1 MKALILLSS
10 LGTIALLAEI
20 FNFKKRLYPLVLIGL
35 AVTFVL
41 NICDWNTG
49 ITYFKMMRYDNFAV
63 AFTSVI
69 LITALLWFLMS
80 KNYFKEETSL
90 TDHFALILFALAGTV
105 IMVSYTNMTMLFLGI
120 EILSIS
126 MYILA
131 GSKKDDLGSNE
142 SAFKYLIMGAFATGF
157 LLFGITLIYGAT
169 GSFDLAEIKNFVTT
183 HQGTIPSIFYVGVL
197 LMLIGLSFK
206 VSAAPFHF
214 WAPDVYQ
221 GAPTVITAF
230 MATVVKT
237 AAFAAFLRLFSTTF
251 DGVNDTWINI
261 VWVIAALTLLIGNI
275 TAVMQTSTKRML
287 AYSSIAH
294 AGYMLL
300 ALLAANNYSN
310 SAILFY
316 TTAYSIASIGTFSIL
331 HIITNAK
338 GNDSI
343 DSFNGLA
350 KSNPLLAFVMTVA
363 LLSLAGI
370 PPTAGFFAKDY
381 IFTAAFQSGFTGL
394 VLIAVLASLIGV
406 YYYFRIII
414 AMFFKE
420 NTQETIEVQTSHK
433 IVLAVIAL
441 AIIILGLC
449 PEFIILLPKAK
460 IHLFEFR

>member
-1 MKALILLSS
+1 MKALVLLSS
-10 LGTIALLAEI
+10 LGLISLLAEI
-20 FNFKKRLYPLVLIGL
+20 FSFKKLLYPFVLIGL
-35 AVTFVL
+35 VATFIFNL
-41 NICDWNTG
+41 SDWNTN
-49 ITYFKMMRYDNFAV
+49 ITYFKMMHYDNYAV

-69 LITALLWFLMS
+69 LVIAFLWFLMS
-80 KNYFKEETSL
+80 ESYFKEKTSL

-142 SAFKYLIMGAFATGF
+142 AAFKYLIMGAFATGF
-157 LLFGITLIYGAT
+157 LLFGITLIYGST
-169 GSFDLAEIKNFVTT
+169 GSFDLTEISNFVTS
-183 HQGTIPSIFYVGVL
+183 HQGNVPSIFYAGVL

-230 MATVVKT
+230 MATIVKT
-237 AAFAAFLRLFSTTF
+237 AAFAAFLRLFSTSF
-251 DGVNDTWINI
+251 ASVNDTWVNI
-261 VWVIAALTLLIGNI
+261 VWVMAALTLLVGNI

-287 AYSSIAH
+287 AYSSVAH

-300 ALLAANNYSN
+300 ALLAGNSYSS

-316 TTAYSIASIGTFSIL
+316 TTAYSIGSIATFCIL
-331 HIITNAK
+331 NIVTNAK
-338 GNDSI
+338 GNDTVH
-343 DSFNGLA
+343 SFNGLG
-350 KSNPLLAFVMTVA
+350 KSNPFLAFVMTIA

-370 PPTAGFFAKDY
+370 PPTSGFFAKYY

-394 VLIAVLASLIGV
+394 VLIAIIASLVGV

-414 AMFFKE
+414 AMYFKE
-420 NTQETIEVQTSHK
+420 NTDETAVEPIAIGINHK
-433 IVLAVIAL
+433 VLLIIVAVAIIAL
-441 AIIILGLC
+441 GLF
-449 PEFIILLPKAK
+449 PDFIIRLL
-460 IHLFEFR
+460 

>member
-1 MKALILLSS
+1 MKALVLLSS
-10 LGTIALLAEI
+10 LGLISLLAEI
-20 FNFKKRLYPLVLIGL
+20 FSFKKLLYPFVLIGL
-35 AVTFVL
+35 VATFIFNL
-41 NICDWNTG
+41 SDWNTN
-49 ITYFKMMRYDNFAV
+49 ITYFKMMHYDNYAV

-69 LITALLWFLMS
+69 LVIAFLWFLMS
-80 KNYFKEETSL
+80 ESYFKEETSL

-142 SAFKYLIMGAFATGF
+142 AAFKYLIMGAFATGF
-157 LLFGITLIYGAT
+157 LLFGITLIYGST
-169 GSFDLAEIKNFVTT
+169 GSFDLTEISNFVTS
-183 HQGTIPSIFYVGVL
+183 HQGTVPSIFYAGVL

-230 MATVVKT
+230 MATIVKT
-237 AAFAAFLRLFSTTF
+237 AAFAAFLRLFSTSF
-251 DGVNDTWINI
+251 ASVNDTWVNI
-261 VWVIAALTLLIGNI
+261 VWVMAVLTLLVGNI

-287 AYSSIAH
+287 AYSSVAH

-300 ALLAANNYSN
+300 ALLAGNSYSS

-316 TTAYSIASIGTFSIL
+316 TTAYSIGSIATFCIL
-331 HIITNAK
+331 NIVTNAK
-338 GNDSI
+338 GNDTV
-343 DSFNGLA
+343 DSFNGLG
-350 KSNPLLAFVMTVA
+350 KSNPFLAFVMTIA

-370 PPTAGFFAKDY
+370 PPTAGFFAKYY

-394 VLIAVLASLIGV
+394 VLIAIIASLVGV

-414 AMFFKE
+414 AMYFKE
-420 NTQETIEVQTSHK
+420 ITDETITIKINHK
-433 IVLAVIAL
+433 ILLITVAIAIIAL
-441 AIIILGLC
+441 GLF
-449 PEFIILLPKAK
+449 PDFIIRLL
-460 IHLFEFR
+460 

>member
-1 MKALILLSS
+1 MKALVLLSS
-10 LGTIALLAEI
+10 LGLISLLAEI
-20 FNFKKRLYPLVLIGL
+20 FSFKKLLYPFVLIGL
-35 AVTFVL
+35 VATFIFNL
-41 NICDWNTG
+41 TDWNTN
-49 ITYFKMMRYDNFAV
+49 ITYFKMMHYDNYAV

-69 LITALLWFLMS
+69 LVIAFLWFLMS
-80 KNYFKEETSL
+80 ESYFKEETSL

-157 LLFGITLIYGAT
+157 LLFGITLIYGST
-169 GSFDLAEIKNFVTT
+169 GSFDLTEIKDFVTS
-183 HQGTIPSIFYVGVL
+183 HQGTVPSIFYAGVL

-230 MATVVKT
+230 MATIVKT
-237 AAFAAFLRLFSTTF
+237 AAFAAFLRLFSTSF
-251 DGVNDTWINI
+251 ASINDSWVNI
-261 VWVIAALTLLIGNI
+261 VWVLATLTLLVGNI

-287 AYSSIAH
+287 AYSSVAH

-300 ALLAANNYSN
+300 ALLAGNSYSS

-316 TTAYSIASIGTFSIL
+316 TTAYSIGSIATFCIL
-331 HIITNAK
+331 NIVTNAK
-338 GNDSI
+338 GNDTV
-343 DSFNGLA
+343 DSFNGLG
-350 KSNPLLAFVMTVA
+350 KSNPILAFVMTLA

-370 PPTAGFFAKDY
+370 PPTAGFFAKYY

-394 VLIAVLASLIGV
+394 VLIAIIASLVGV

-414 AMFFKE
+414 AMYFKE
-420 NTQETIEVQTSHK
+420 STNETITVKINHK
-433 IVLAVIAL
+433 ILLITVAIAIIAL
-441 AIIILGLC
+441 GLF
-449 PEFIILLPKAK
+449 PDFIIRLL
-460 IHLFEFR
+460 

>member
-1 MKALILLSS
+1 MKALVLLSS
-10 LGTIALLAEI
+10 LGLISLLAEI
-20 FNFKKRLYPLVLIGL
+20 FSFKKLLYPFVLIGL
-35 AVTFVL
+35 VATFIFNL
-41 NICDWNTG
+41 TDWNTN
-49 ITYFKMMRYDNFAV
+49 ITYFKMMHYDNYAV

-69 LITALLWFLMS
+69 LVIAFLWLLMS
-80 KNYFKEETSL
+80 ESYFKEETSL

-157 LLFGITLIYGAT
+157 LLFGITLIYGST
-169 GSFDLAEIKNFVTT
+169 GSFDLTEISNFVAS
-183 HQGTIPSIFYVGVL
+183 HQGTVPSIFYAGVL

-230 MATVVKT
+230 MATIVKT
-237 AAFAAFLRLFSTTF
+237 AAFAAFLRLFSTSF
-251 DGVNDTWINI
+251 ASVNDTWVNI
-261 VWVIAALTLLIGNI
+261 VWVMAALTLLVGNI

-287 AYSSIAH
+287 AYSSVAH

-300 ALLAANNYSN
+300 ALLAGNSYSS

-316 TTAYSIASIGTFSIL
+316 TTAYSIGSIATFCIL
-331 HIITNAK
+331 NIITNVK
-338 GNDSI
+338 GNDSV
-343 DSFNGLA
+343 DSFNGLG
-350 KSNPLLAFVMTVA
+350 KSNPLLAFVMTIA

-370 PPTAGFFAKDY
+370 PPTAGFFAKYY

-394 VLIAVLASLIGV
+394 VLIAIIASLVGV

-414 AMFFKE
+414 AMYFKE
-420 NTQETIEVQTSHK
+420 STDETFTVKINHK
-433 IVLAVIAL
+433 ILLVTVAIAIIAL
-441 AIIILGLC
+441 GLF
-449 PEFIILLPKAK
+449 PDFIIRLL
-460 IHLFEFR
+460 

>member
-1 MKALILLSS
+1 MKALVLLSS
-10 LGTIALLAEI
+10 LGLISLLAEI
-20 FNFKKRLYPLVLIGL
+20 FSFKKLLYPFVLIGL
-35 AVTFVL
+35 VATFIFNL
-41 NICDWNTG
+41 SDWNTN
-49 ITYFKMMRYDNFAV
+49 ITYFKMMHYDNYAV

-69 LITALLWFLMS
+69 LVIAFLWFLMS
-80 KNYFKEETSL
+80 ESYFKEETSL
-90 TDHFALILFALAGTV
+90 TDHFALILFALAGAV

-142 SAFKYLIMGAFATGF
+142 AAFKYLIMGAFATGF
-157 LLFGITLIYGAT
+157 LLFGITLIYGST
-169 GSFDLAEIKNFVTT
+169 GSFDLTEIKNFVTS
-183 HQGTIPSIFYVGVL
+183 HQGTVPSIFYAGVL

-230 MATVVKT
+230 MATIVKT
-237 AAFAAFLRLFSTTF
+237 AAFAAFLRLFSTSF
-251 DGVNDTWINI
+251 ASVNDTWVNI
-261 VWVIAALTLLIGNI
+261 VWVMAALTLLVGNI

-287 AYSSIAH
+287 AYSSVAH

-300 ALLAANNYSN
+300 ALLAGNSYSS

-316 TTAYSIASIGTFSIL
+316 TTAYSIGSIATFCIL
-331 HIITNAK
+331 NIVTNAK
-338 GNDSI
+338 GNDTV
-343 DSFNGLA
+343 DSFNGLG
-350 KSNPLLAFVMTVA
+350 KSNPFLAFVMTIT

-370 PPTAGFFAKDY
+370 PPTAGFFAKYY

-394 VLIAVLASLIGV
+394 VLIAIIASLVGV

-414 AMFFKE
+414 AMYFKE
-420 NTQETIEVQTSHK
+420 ITDETITIKINHK
-433 IVLAVIAL
+433 ILLITVAIAIIAL
-441 AIIILGLC
+441 GLF
-449 PEFIILLPKAK
+449 PDFIIRLL
-460 IHLFEFR
+460 

>member
-1 MKALILLSS
+1 MKALVLLSS
-10 LGTIALLAEI
+10 LGLISLLAEI
-20 FNFKKRLYPLVLIGL
+20 FSFKKLLYPFVLIGL
-35 AVTFVL
+35 VATFIFNL
-41 NICDWNTG
+41 SDWNTN
-49 ITYFKMMRYDNFAV
+49 ITYFKMMHYDNYAV

-69 LITALLWFLMS
+69 LVIAFLWFLMS
-80 KNYFKEETSL
+80 ESYFKEETSL

-142 SAFKYLIMGAFATGF
+142 AAFKYLIMGAFATGF
-157 LLFGITLIYGAT
+157 LLFGITLIYGST
-169 GSFDLAEIKNFVTT
+169 GSFDLTEISNFVTS
-183 HQGTIPSIFYVGVL
+183 HQGTVPSIFYAGVL

-230 MATVVKT
+230 MATIVKT
-237 AAFAAFLRLFSTTF
+237 AAFAAFLRLFSTSF
-251 DGVNDTWINI
+251 ASVNDTWVNI
-261 VWVIAALTLLIGNI
+261 VWVMAALTLLVGNI

-287 AYSSIAH
+287 AYSSVAH

-300 ALLAANNYSN
+300 ALLAGNSYSS

-316 TTAYSIASIGTFSIL
+316 TTAYSIGSIATFCIL
-331 HIITNAK
+331 NIVTNAK
-338 GNDSI
+338 GNDTV
-343 DSFNGLA
+343 DSFNGLG
-350 KSNPLLAFVMTVA
+350 KSNPFLAFVMTIA

-370 PPTAGFFAKDY
+370 PPTAGFFAKYY

-394 VLIAVLASLIGV
+394 VLIAIIASLVGV

-414 AMFFKE
+414 AMYFKE
-420 NTQETIEVQTSHK
+420 ITDETITIKINHK
-433 IVLAVIAL
+433 ILLITVAIAIIAL
-441 AIIILGLC
+441 GLF
-449 PEFIILLPKAK
+449 PDFIIRLL
-460 IHLFEFR
+460 